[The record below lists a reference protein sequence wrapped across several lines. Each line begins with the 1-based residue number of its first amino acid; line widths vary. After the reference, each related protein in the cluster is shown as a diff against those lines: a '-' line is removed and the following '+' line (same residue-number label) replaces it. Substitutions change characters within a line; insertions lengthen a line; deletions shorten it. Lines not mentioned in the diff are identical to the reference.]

1 MSSWWITASSPQ
13 PHAWAARKKTTEQL
27 SHGVALRDKGVDFE
41 TGIMNRKSAVLRDKR
56 GEHGKE
62 EEDGREAGRRMT
74 ASNPSSSPLPWSCWL
89 SCIVLRLSAD

>member
-1 MSSWWITASSPQ
+1 MLMSCIVCIEWIITIGTILGA
-13 PHAWAARKKTTEQL
+13 
-27 SHGVALRDKGVDFE
+27 VANLRDKGVDFE